1 MAFNRSS
8 FHQELHLAATDR
20 EEFAPFSNFWV
31 DLTDDVSD
39 EDLPLRF
46 VAWVDKQNL
55 NDLLTK
61 LCNFLILK
69 QIELTSGNQQTML
82 REESVIMVL
91 LSALWHQPNGAGINY
106 LRRFVPA
113 LVDRVGN
120 TNLELDPTRATKG
133 VNVKKNMDRL
143 LESTRMLLDDILASD
158 DAFPAQFKQM
168 IRCTDHELSKKFEVG
183 FAMVGTL
190 LFLRLVCPSII
201 FPERYGIVLK
211 GVITERKGLSWTA
224 RIVQCLVNQRPFDGD
239 QNGFI
244 LPANRLIAR
253 YQNRWNAFFAEM
265 ITGIEAVD
273 GTTPLESV
281 PVTDEDFINRS
292 NMEMDPKFGTTKYGE
307 VQKHLLQYAF
317 TMEKQMRTWKSKT
330 FSGFNI
336 YYKTMKA
343 DGVQN
348 VIVQGLEIEVP
359 FPVRALFNW
368 RRNEKNEARLF
379 GNTKRS
385 ETIEVIN
392 SSVAIKYS
400 ANTIG
405 PPFKDRDFVYLSYAE
420 ILPVDNFAVMASIAV
435 EREDFPPQKAFVR
448 AEGVGAHIMRAKPG
462 DPTRTLMT
470 TIEHVNLNGNAYLVP
485 KMFVKKAILKHC
497 HERTNA
503 QLAIFA
509 EPEVIAEMNS
519 MY

>member
-1 MAFNRSS
+1 
-8 FHQELHLAATDR
+8 
-20 EEFAPFSNFWV
+20 
-31 DLTDDVSD
+31 
-39 EDLPLRF
+39 
-46 VAWVDKQNL
+46 
-55 NDLLTK
+55 
-61 LCNFLILK
+61 
-69 QIELTSGNQQTML
+69 
-82 REESVIMVL
+82 
-91 LSALWHQPNGAGINY
+91 
-106 LRRFVPA
+106 
-113 LVDRVGN
+113 
-120 TNLELDPTRATKG
+120 
-133 VNVKKNMDRL
+133 
-143 LESTRMLLDDILASD
+143 
-158 DAFPAQFKQM
+158 
-168 IRCTDHELSKKFEVG
+168 
-183 FAMVGTL
+183 MVGTL

-201 FPERYGIVLK
+201 FPERYDIVPKGI
-211 GVITERKGLSWTA
+211 ITERKGLSWTA
-224 RIVQCLVNQRPFDGD
+224 RILQCLVNQRPFDGD

-253 YQNRWNAFFAEM
+253 YQSRWNAFFSTL
-265 ITGIEAVD
+265 ITGISAVD

-343 DGVQN
+343 EGTSN
-348 VIVQGLEIEVP
+348 VVVQGLEIEVP
-359 FPVRALFNW
+359 FPVKALFNW

-385 ETIEVIN
+385 ETIEIVN

-435 EREDFPPQKAFVR
+435 EREDYPPQKGFVR
-448 AEGVGAHIMRAKPG
+448 AEGVGAHIMRGKPG

-470 TIEHVNLNGNAYLVP
+470 TIEHMNLNGNAYLVP
-485 KMFVKKAILKHC
+485 KMFIKKAILKHC
-497 HERTNA
+497 LERTTA